1 MRYLLKL
8 SSIAIASAAVVAF
21 APSAVAK
28 DISKAV
34 CQAVGASGQP
44 EPLGDR
50 EGHGISVTTES
61 CRVEGGA
68 MDGGLMTGQVIW
80 EWDKTNGTLVS
91 VSGVVRK
98 PGATVAY
105 QATEGTLALT
115 IADGKVTGFTGTVK
129 GHWPIATGSAASM
142 AGKTVIV
149 RVKSTGAE
157 QWELDIAE
165 Q

>member
-8 SSIAIASAAVVAF
+8 SSIAIVSAAVVAF

-68 MDGGLMTGQVIW
+68 MDGGNMTGQVIW
-80 EWDKTNGTLVS
+80 EWEKTNATLVS

-98 PGATVAY
+98 PVPLLRIRPPRGRS
-105 QATEGTLALT
+105 L
-115 IADGKVTGFTGTVK
+115 
-129 GHWPIATGSAASM
+129 
-142 AGKTVIV
+142 
-149 RVKSTGAE
+149 
-157 QWELDIAE
+157 
-165 Q
+165 